1 MHPTLK
7 QRSSAQ
13 HARILILTPTYLG
26 RADIISNNVSDNL
39 DPERAGKR
47 GTFQKP
53 KDDAARARPNLVA
66 HTKRTV
72 DGSSS
77 RPRPAA
83 LTLRVSDSGDC

>member
-1 MHPTLK
+1 MCIP
-7 QRSSAQ
+7 RSSARR
-13 HARILILTPTYLG
+13 ARVLILTPTYLG

-53 KDDAARARPNLVA
+53 KDAARARPNLVA

-77 RPRPAA
+77 RPRLAA
-83 LTLRVSDSGDC
+83 LTLRISDSGGR